1 MLQISKNFGSIAQNV
16 CGKDIAVQTDN
27 ESESLES
34 FGNASDVK
42 AALAQM
48 TSTSEDDEAANITV
62 IESV

>member
-16 CGKDIAVQTDN
+16 CGNDIAVQTDN
-27 ESESLES
+27 ENESLES
-34 FGNASDVK
+34 VVNASDAK

-62 IESV
+62 IES